1 MCSNE
6 NQYQAEESSGDV
18 EQENEYDGVSELMGN
33 LAPYEYE
40 LEPAISAS
48 SQETE
53 SS

>member
-1 MCSNE
+1 MCSSE
-6 NQYQAEESSGDV
+6 NQYQAEESFGDV

-40 LEPAISAS
+40 LQPAISS
-48 SQETE
+48 SYQETE

>member
-1 MCSNE
+1 MCSSENE
-6 NQYQAEESSGDV
+6 YQAEESSGDV

-40 LEPAISAS
+40 LEPAISS
-48 SQETE
+48 SSKETE